1 MSKNMNEIKNE
12 ILLELNAVLSAD
24 YGVSKNEILDIE
36 PINNGEGSRL
46 VMTDGHTFD
55 VNAEM
60 ESINPDFVGQL
71 IYDSNRYDV
80 SKSSTVF
87 INKVNELL
95 KEANHNV
102 FVDAIIDYSEQN
114 NDDLYKIY
122 MDNGDEVMFVW
133 NPWNHNGCQKEPNE
147 HVFMGIVKNQTTN

>member
-1 MSKNMNEIKNE
+1 MSKNMNEIKE
-12 ILLELNAVLSAD
+12 EVLLELNAVLAAD
-24 YGVSKNEILDIE
+24 YGISKNEILDIE

-60 ESINPDFVGQL
+60 ESINPDSAGQL
-71 IYDSNRYDV
+71 IYDSNRYEIN
-80 SKSSTVF
+80 KSSSVF
-87 INKVNELL
+87 VNKVNDLL
-95 KEANHNV
+95 KEDNHDV

-122 MDNGDEVMFVW
+122 MDNGDEVTFVW
-133 NPWNHNGCQKEPNE
+133 NPWNHSGCQKEPNE

>member
-1 MSKNMNEIKNE
+1 MSKNNEIKNE
-12 ILLELNAVLSAD
+12 VLLELNAVLAAD
-24 YGVSKNEILDIE
+24 YGISKNEILDIE

-60 ESINPDFVGQL
+60 ESINPDSAGQL
-71 IYDSNRYDV
+71 IYDSNRYDIN
-80 SKSSTVF
+80 KSCAVF

>member
-1 MSKNMNEIKNE
+1 MSKNNEIKNE
-12 ILLELNAVLSAD
+12 VLLELNAVLAAD
-24 YGVSKNEILDIE
+24 YGISKNEILDIE

-60 ESINPDFVGQL
+60 ESINPDSAGQL
-71 IYDSNRYDV
+71 IYDSNRYEIN
-80 SKSSTVF
+80 KSSSVF
-87 INKVNELL
+87 VNKVNDLL
-95 KEANHNV
+95 KEDNHDV

>member
-1 MSKNMNEIKNE
+1 MSKNMNEIKE
-12 ILLELNAVLSAD
+12 EVLLELNAVLAAD
-24 YGVSKNEILDIE
+24 YGISKNEILDIE

-60 ESINPDFVGQL
+60 ESINPDSAGQL
-71 IYDSNRYDV
+71 IYDSNRYEIN
-80 SKSSTVF
+80 KSSSVF
-87 INKVNELL
+87 VNKVNDLL
-95 KEANHNV
+95 KEDNHDV